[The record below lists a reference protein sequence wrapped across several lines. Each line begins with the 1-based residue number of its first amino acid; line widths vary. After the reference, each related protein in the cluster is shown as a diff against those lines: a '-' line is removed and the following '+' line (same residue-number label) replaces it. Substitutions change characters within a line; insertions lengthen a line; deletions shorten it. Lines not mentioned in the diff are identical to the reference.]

1 MKKFDVFFNIV
12 YKIVKYGKLYSDFEI
27 DCKLIQKF
35 GVDFGNNYLNV
46 NRCKD
51 FIKFIVDVM
60 IEVVVDDLKG
70 VNFVFVFFDGS
81 IDCSNFE

>member
-1 MKKFDVFFNIV
+1 M
-12 YKIVKYGKLYSDFEI
+12 
-27 DCKLIQKF
+27 
-35 GVDFGNNYLNV
+35 NV